1 MTNVDFKQ
9 ISSRYK
15 RELLE
20 NCLPFWLEHSQDKE
34 YGGYFSCL
42 NRDGSVYDTDKFIW
56 LQGREV
62 WMFAMLYN
70 NVEKNQQWLDCAIQG
85 AEFLKQYGHDENWD
99 FYFSLDRKGNPLV
112 QPYNIFSNTFACMA
126 FAQLAK
132 ATGNDEYALI
142 ARRIF
147 GRILERRS
155 NPKGQWCKAYPGTR
169 PMKDFALPM
178 IICNMALEI
187 EDILEDKSVL
197 EQTIDT
203 CLHEVFDVF
212 YQPELGCM
220 LENVSS
226 VDGSPVDCFEGRE
239 INPGHDLEALWFMMN
254 LGVRRG
260 DKALIE
266 KCVEIALRV
275 IERGWDKEFGG
286 IYYFLDAKGVPQQKL
301 EWDQKLWWVHI
312 ESAIAMLKGY
322 QLTGNEKCLEW
333 FLKLDAYLWDNFK
346 DKEYPE
352 WFGYLNRRGEV
363 LLPLKGGKWKGCFHV
378 PRGLYQ
384 IWQLAEKCGQRK

>member
-70 NVEKNQQWLDCAIQG
+70 NVEKNRQWLDCAIQG
-85 AEFLKQYGHDENWD
+85 AEFLKKYGHDENWD
-99 FYFSLDRKGNPLV
+99 FYFSVNREGRPLV

-212 YQPELGCM
+212 YQPDLGCM

-226 VDGSPVDCFEGRE
+226 VDGAPVDCFEGRE

>member
-1 MTNVDFKQ
+1 MIHVDFKQ

-20 NCLPFWLEHSQDKE
+20 NCLPFWLENSQDKE
-34 YGGYFSCL
+34 FGGYYSCL

-70 NVEKNQQWLDCAIQG
+70 NVEKNQEWLDCAIQG
-85 AEFLKQYGHDENWD
+85 AEFLKKYGHDENWD
-99 FYFSLDRKGNPLV
+99 FYFSVNREGRPLV

-132 ATGNDEYALI
+132 ATGNEEYAQI
-142 ARRIF
+142 ARKIF
-147 GRILERRS
+147 TRILERRS

-178 IICNMALEI
+178 IICNMALEV

-197 EQTIDT
+197 EKTIDT

-212 YQPELGCM
+212 YQPDLGCM

-226 VDGSPVDCFEGRE
+226 VDGTPVDCFEGRE

-254 LGVRRG
+254 LGIRRG
-260 DKALIE
+260 DKALIV
-266 KCVEIALRV
+266 KCVEIALKV
-275 IERGWDKEFGG
+275 IDLGWDKEYGG
-286 IYYFLDAKGVPQQKL
+286 IFYFQDAKGAPQQKL

-333 FLKLDAYLWDNFK
+333 FMKLDEYLWNNFK

-352 WFGYLNRRGEV
+352 WFGYLNRRGEM

-384 IWQLAEKCGQRK
+384 IWKLAEECAKNE